1 MSVSAILF
9 LIFVFLKP
17 LYLFPSGGLGVGDA
31 VLAAAF
37 LSAMIRRFK
46 KKRHGL
52 LYREDY
58 FFYAFLVC
66 VFLVN
71 GWYYIL
77 SPHNDF
83 IRNTAYW
90 IYGCMLLWTLRG
102 VAEEKNFLLYLNRIL
117 KLILVVQLA
126 VYVLGTGRIYYEYW
140 DANRYM
146 GTFNN
151 PNQMAYVLFLTIL
164 LIYFYDS
171 EHHRR
176 SFWLFYIIDGFLVL
190 LTKSTGIFLGWM
202 LLAAGIGCICIYRQY
217 KAGRISGRFLCCMG
231 GILAAALIIGL
242 WMIWPEQGF
251 TIQDKEYNILTRI
264 QEKLALL
271 SQGGVRKLIIDRG
284 GEKILYYPQYLLYG
298 AGEGS
303 FERFP
308 LAVVWKSEIHSTLFS
323 IWFSYGI
330 IPMVLIMVWLWRN
343 VKCAPVYYW
352 PVYMALLAE
361 SMTVINYR
369 QPFFWMILAYAGIKS
384 ASHNYGEGSWIS
396 SKNRIDCSNIMLV
409 LCNRQ

>member
-37 LSAMIRRFK
+37 LSALIRRLK
-46 KKRHGL
+46 KGRRGL

-58 FFYAFLVC
+58 FFYAFLAG

-90 IYGCMLLWTLRG
+90 LYGCMLLWTLRE
-102 VAEEKNFLLYLNRIL
+102 VAGEKSFLLYLNRIL
-117 KLILVVQLA
+117 KLILAVQLA
-126 VYVLGTGRIYYEYW
+126 VYVLGAGRIYYEYW

-164 LIYFYDS
+164 LIYCYDS
-171 EHHRR
+171 EHHKR
-176 SFWLFYIIDGFLVL
+176 SFWLFYIIDGFLIL
-190 LTKSTGIFLGWM
+190 LTKSTGIFLGWT
-202 LLAAGIGCICIYRQY
+202 LLAAGSGCICIYRQY
-217 KAGRISGRFLCCMG
+217 KAGRISGRFLCCIG
-231 GILAAALIIGL
+231 AILTAALVITL
-242 WMIWPEQGF
+242 WLIWPEQGF

-271 SQGGVRKLIIDRG
+271 SQGGIRKLIVDRG
-284 GEKILYYPQYLLYG
+284 GEKILYYPEYLLYG
-298 AGEGS
+298 AGEGF

-308 LAVVWKSEIHSTLFS
+308 LAVVWKSEIHSTPFS

-330 IPMVLIMVWLWRN
+330 IPMALMLVWLWRN
-343 VKCAPVYYW
+343 MKGAPVHYW
-352 PVYMALLAE
+352 PAYIALLAE

-369 QPFFWMILAYAGIKS
+369 QPFFWMILAYASIKS
-384 ASHNYGEGSWIS
+384 ASHNYGGGS
-396 SKNRIDCSNIMLV
+396 
-409 LCNRQ
+409 

>member
-37 LSAMIRRFK
+37 LSALIRRLK
-46 KKRHGL
+46 KGRRGL

-58 FFYAFLVC
+58 FFYAFLAG

-90 IYGCMLLWTLRG
+90 LYGCMLLWTLRE
-102 VAEEKNFLLYLNRIL
+102 VAGEKNFLLYLNRIL

-126 VYVLGTGRIYYEYW
+126 VYVLGAGRIYYEYW

-164 LIYFYDS
+164 LIYCYDS
-171 EHHRR
+171 EHHKR
-176 SFWLFYIIDGFLVL
+176 SFWLFYIIDGFLIL
-190 LTKSTGIFLGWM
+190 LTKSTGIFLGWT
-202 LLAAGIGCICIYRQY
+202 LLAAGSGCICIYRQY
-217 KAGRISGRFLCCMG
+217 KAGRISGRFLCCIG
-231 GILAAALIIGL
+231 AILTAALVIGL
-242 WMIWPEQGF
+242 WLIWPEQGF

-271 SQGGVRKLIIDRG
+271 SQGGIRKLIVDRG
-284 GEKILYYPQYLLYG
+284 GEKILYYP
-298 AGEGS
+298 E
-303 FERFP
+303 
-308 LAVVWKSEIHSTLFS
+308 
-323 IWFSYGI
+323 
-330 IPMVLIMVWLWRN
+330 
-343 VKCAPVYYW
+343 
-352 PVYMALLAE
+352 
-361 SMTVINYR
+361 
-369 QPFFWMILAYAGIKS
+369 
-384 ASHNYGEGSWIS
+384 
-396 SKNRIDCSNIMLV
+396 
-409 LCNRQ
+409 